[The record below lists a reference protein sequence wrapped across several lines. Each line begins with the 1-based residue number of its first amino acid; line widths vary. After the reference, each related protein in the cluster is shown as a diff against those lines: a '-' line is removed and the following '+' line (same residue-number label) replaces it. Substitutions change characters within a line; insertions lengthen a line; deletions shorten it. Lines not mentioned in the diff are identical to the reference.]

1 MNNNAEREY
10 MKNKRNIGFIFVG
23 ILMLLIAGLMF
34 ETSMP
39 RKTMSARERLTMEE
53 KAWLYEQGSLTY
65 SADDNAP
72 PLRFVDES
80 DKQYKG
86 VVVDY
91 VSLLSLELGVNIEV
105 RPMLWQEALKS
116 LSEGETDMC
125 DMFKSPER
133 SEVFLFSDPIYNL
146 RAVLVTRGGP
156 GPIDEMTFAT
166 QKGDYLN
173 EWLLEN
179 YPDIE
184 IVYTN
189 NVGEA
194 IDLLLDGEVEAV
206 AGDEP
211 VVLYQMKKKDAE
223 DKLQIMERPLYENEV
238 VFSIPKSK
246 PELLPILN
254 KGIEALAETDQLER
268 IQQKWFGISTPIVQ
282 EPDMNRKIRNILAG
296 VGMLIVL
303 MAGMAYW
310 NYSLQSEVE
319 RRTKEVISSKE
330 NLKLTL
336 DGMKQFI
343 ALFNMRLETA
353 NINGPF
359 LDYLGLTRSE
369 ARGKVCSEIFKGF
382 KPIDITSMIR
392 ECVESESG
400 LENEISVGKE
410 YYMLQIY
417 PLKNT
422 EGKLKNILVV
432 LSNVTKEKTNERQ
445 LLQAGKMAAIGQ
457 LVAGM
462 GHEIRNPL
470 GIIRNHSFILRSMNP
485 DEKTEISLDY
495 IDSAVERAN
504 RIIGNLLEFS
514 RLTDD
519 SKQKIGLKNLISGIF
534 DLESKTLMKKNI
546 GYEVSCEDCLNISSN
561 RESLKHIFIN
571 LISNAVDAIGEN
583 GSIRVLAQEEENNVK
598 IRVEDS
604 GDGISED
611 EIENIFNPFYTTKC
625 PDKGTGLGLYI
636 VYNEIKKLGGAVY
649 VESTYEEGTAFE
661 IMLPKD
667 GGVKNDE

>member
-1 MNNNAEREY
+1 
-10 MKNKRNIGFIFVG
+10 MKSKKNIGFIFAG
-23 ILMLLIAGLMF
+23 ILMILAVALMLD
-34 ETSMP
+34 TSMQNKP
-39 RKTMSARERLTMEE
+39 QSTRELLTMEE
-53 KAWLYEQGSLTY
+53 KAWLYEQGSLIY

-105 RPMLWQEALKS
+105 RPKLWQEALRS

-146 RAVLVTRGGP
+146 RAVLVTRDNP
-156 GPIDEMTFAT
+156 GHIDEMTFAT

-179 YPDIE
+179 YPEIE
-184 IVYTN
+184 IVYTD
-189 NVGEA
+189 NVSEA
-194 IDLLLDGEVEAV
+194 VDLLLAGEVEAV

-211 VVLYQMKKKDAE
+211 VVLYQIKEKNAE

-254 KGIEALAETDQLER
+254 KGIAALAETDQLER

-282 EPDMNRKIRNILAG
+282 EPDMSRKIKYIFAG

-303 MAGMAYW
+303 MTGMAYW

-330 NLKLTL
+330 NLRLTL

-343 ALFNMRLETA
+343 VLFNMRLETA
-353 NINGPF
+353 NINKPF

-369 ARGKVCSEIFKGF
+369 ARGEVCSEIFKGF
-382 KPIDITSMIR
+382 KPMDITSMIR
-392 ECVESESG
+392 DCVESESG
-400 LENEISVGKE
+400 LEKEISVGKD

-417 PLKNT
+417 PLKND

-432 LSNVTKEKTNERQ
+432 LSNVTREKNNERQ

-470 GIIRNHSFILRSMNP
+470 GIIRNHSFILRSLEPN
-485 DEKTEISLDY
+485 EKTEKSLDY
-495 IDSAVERAN
+495 IDNAVERAN

-519 SKQKIGLKNLISGIF
+519 SKQNIGLKKLISGIF

-546 GYEVSCEDCLNISSN
+546 RYEINCDGDLYFRSN
-561 RESLKHIFIN
+561 REALKHIFIN
-571 LISNAVDAIGEN
+571 LISNAVDAIGED
-583 GSIRVLAQEEENNVK
+583 GLIRVSAAEDENNVK
-598 IRVEDS
+598 MTVEDS
-604 GDGISED
+604 GNGISED
-611 EIENIFNPFYTTKC
+611 EIENIFNPFYTTKG

-649 VESTYEEGTAFE
+649 VESSCEDGTAFM
-661 IMLPKD
+661 IIFPK
-667 GGVKNDE
+667 GGEVKNNERFS